1 MAPRVVLNIS
11 GMQSFVPKWDGTWAQ
26 TDALQGTVLSIFSLY
41 LSAPGYCYQKYKLPV
56 FLEIFCQMYKP
67 DSCVKLHD
75 ICMNTFQ
82 MLDVTERTSSVVW
95 DSSKP
100 HPLCLHVTGYPR
112 IWMLKREQTHMAF
125 FRENKLYHIEREMGS
140 ESVMWLG
147 NTGVTFEVDVPKESW
162 CGPCFLSYN

>member
-1 MAPRVVLNIS
+1 MAPHVVLNIS
-11 GMQSFVPKWDGTWAQ
+11 GMRSFMPKWDGTWAQ
-26 TDALQGTVLSIFSLY
+26 TDTLQGAMPSIFSLY

-56 FLEIFCQMYKP
+56 FSEIFCQMYKP
-67 DSCVKLHD
+67 DSCVRLHD

-112 IWMLKREQTHMAF
+112 IWMLKRAQTHMVF
-125 FRENKLYHIEREMGS
+125 FRANKLYHIEREMQSDWGIHVS
-140 ESVMWLG
+140 NSR
-147 NTGVTFEVDVPKESW
+147 
-162 CGPCFLSYN
+162 